1 MMSRIKRNMY
11 FVLALLPCFSW
22 AANQITDIE
31 FMSLQGEEF
40 EIRLQFSD
48 EPPQANAYE
57 ISNPARLI
65 VDFPNVESNLAQ
77 KKYALGFDNASDA
90 VVVSDGSRTRLIV
103 NLTDSVPFE
112 IDSNSKIVS
121 VP

>member
-65 VDFPNVESNLAQ
+65 VDFPNVESN
-77 KKYALGFDNASDA
+77 
-90 VVVSDGSRTRLIV
+90 
-103 NLTDSVPFE
+103 
-112 IDSNSKIVS
+112 
-121 VP
+121 